1 MGDDL
6 DGTAAKNAYERWLA
20 AYNTHLP
27 EDKNRF
33 NRSGVEIKPL
43 YTPDDWDSNRYNQD
57 LGFPGQSPWT
67 RGIYPTMHRGKAW
80 SQRQLIGL
88 ATPRLYNLRMRKIVA
103 AGANALSLIPCNSVY
118 RGFDIDQ
125 VDPLLLGTCGTTV
138 NTVDDMDV
146 CLEDVPI
153 DNMSVA
159 LNDPS
164 PFTLLAFL
172 LATANRRSISW
183 DKITGTSN
191 QSDYI
196 SHFVANHMFFRLE
209 LSGARRVFVDQVAYL
224 NDNVPGWNPVS
235 IVGQHMQ
242 QAGATPAEAMAFT
255 LSTAI
260 QYADDCIARG
270 LDPDKFLRRFTF
282 FFDISISFFE
292 EVAKMRAGRRIWA
305 RVVRDRLGAKSE
317 EAQRF
322 KFHGQ
327 TSGMDL
333 TRQQPLNNIARVTTQ
348 AIAGIF
354 SGLQSMH
361 TDSYDEALSTPTENA
376 ASIAIATQ
384 NILREEAYLS
394 EVIDPLAG
402 SYYVENLTNKMEDKI
417 IQIMNQISEA
427 GGMFEAVRLGMV
439 QKMIGES
446 AEKFQGQIDKGEQT
460 LVGVNSYV
468 SGDTELSVEP
478 LERPDRDVMEKHLM
492 AFKLFKKER
501 SNDRVERALDGLT
514 CAAEDENINLLEK
527 VIEAAEAG
535 ATHGEICGRMRRDL
549 GFGTPLV
556 AA

>member
-1 MGDDL
+1 MDKDS
-6 DGTAAKNAYERWLA
+6 DKTIPNNAYGRWLA
-20 AYNTHLP
+20 AYDNDLP
-27 EDKNRF
+27 DDKNRF
-33 NRSGVEIKPL
+33 NRSGLEIKPL
-43 YTPDDWDSNRYNQD
+43 YTPDDWDSDRYNQD
-57 LGFPGQSPWT
+57 LGFPGASPWT

-88 ATPRLYNLRMRKIVA
+88 ATPELYNLRMRKIVA
-103 AGANALSLIPCNSVY
+103 AGATALSLIPCNSVY

-146 CLEDVPI
+146 CLDDVPI
-153 DNMSVA
+153 DKMSVA

-172 LATANRRSISW
+172 LATANRRNISW
-183 DKITGTSN
+183 EKLTGTSN
-191 QSDYI
+191 QSDYL

-209 LSGARRVFVDQVAYL
+209 LNGARRVFIDQVAYL

-235 IVGQHMQ
+235 VVGQHMQ

-305 RVVRDRLGAKSE
+305 RVVRDRLGAKSK

-361 TDSYDEALSTPTENA
+361 TDSFDEALSTPTENA

-384 NILREEAYLS
+384 NILREEAHLS

-402 SYYVENLTNKMEDKI
+402 SYYVESLTNQMEDKI
-417 IQIMNQISEA
+417 IEIMDKISDV
-427 GGMFEAVRLGMV
+427 GGMFEAVRLGIV
-439 QKMIGES
+439 QRMIGES
-446 AEKFQGQIDKGEQT
+446 AEKFQRQIDEGQQT
-460 LVGVNSYV
+460 LVGVNRYV
-468 SGDTELSVEP
+468 SENPELSLES
-478 LERPDRDVMEKHLM
+478 LERPDRDIIEKHLM
-492 AFKLFKKER
+492 AFKVFKKER
-501 SNDRVERALDGLT
+501 SNEQVERALDSLT
-514 CAAEDENINLLEK
+514 YAAEDENINLFERVIGAAK
-527 VIEAAEAG
+527 VG
-535 ATHGEICGRMRRDL
+535 ATHGEICDRMRRDL
-549 GFGTPLV
+549 GIGYPLV
-556 AA
+556 AV

>member
-1 MGDDL
+1 MGDDS
-6 DGTAAKNAYERWLA
+6 DDTAGKNAYEQWLA
-20 AYNTHLP
+20 AYNIHLP
-27 EDKNRF
+27 EDKNRL

-43 YTPDDWDSNRYNQD
+43 YTPDDWDSDKYDQD

-172 LATANRRSISW
+172 LATANRRGISW

-209 LSGARRVFVDQVAYL
+209 LNGARRVFVDQVAYL

-235 IVGQHMQ
+235 VVGQHMQ

-270 LDPDKFLRRFTF
+270 LDPDNFLRRFTF

-402 SYYVENLTNKMEDKI
+402 SYYIESLTNKMEDKI
-417 IQIMNQISEA
+417 IQIMNQISDA

-460 LVGVNSYV
+460 LVGVNRYV

-501 SNDRVERALDGLT
+501 SNEQVERALDGLT
-514 CAAEDENINLLEK
+514 YAAEDENINLLQK

-549 GFGTPLV
+549 GFGAPLV